1 AEPASHGG
9 VRLALLSLTAR
20 MTRWIPSYEE
30 SQMPS
35 SKSSGKSASKRGSGD
50 TEKKI
55 SKSKDTGTASAKS
68 TDDNVSP
75 AKKLEELYSLVEG
88 IDIAMMTSRNFD
100 GTLISRPMSTQ
111 EKRPDVDF
119 WFVTS
124 TETHKVDEIEAQ
136 AEVNLAYY
144 NNKSREWVS
153 VSGTARIV
161 SDRDL
166 IRTLYQPDWKAWF
179 GDEGGARDGGPND
192 PRLVLIEVEA
202 HAATYLKTNQPR
214 AVQLFKVAKALVT
227 GTAPNIGDLRHVG
240 KKELEARR

>member
-1 AEPASHGG
+1 
-9 VRLALLSLTAR
+9 
-20 MTRWIPSYEE
+20 
-30 SQMPS
+30 MPS
-35 SKSSGKSASKRGSGD
+35 SKNTAKKTSSKE

-55 SKSKDTGTASAKS
+55 SRGKDTSTAAAKS
-68 TDDNVSP
+68 TDDSVSP
-75 AKKLEELYSLVEG
+75 SKKIEELYSLVEG
-88 IDIAMMTSRNFD
+88 IETAMLTSRRFD
-100 GTLISRPMSTQ
+100 GTLISRPMATQ
-111 EKRPDVDF
+111 EKRPRVDF

-136 AEVNLAYY
+136 PEVNLAYY

-166 IRTLYQPDWKAWF
+166 IRELYKPDWKAWF
-179 GDEGGARDGGPND
+179 GDEGGVRNGGPND

-202 HAATYLKTNQPR
+202 HEATYLKTNEPR
-214 AVQLFKVAKALVT
+214 AVQLFKVAKALIT
-227 GTAPNIGDLRHVG
+227 GDPPKIGDMRHVG

>member
-1 AEPASHGG
+1 
-9 VRLALLSLTAR
+9 
-20 MTRWIPSYEE
+20 
-30 SQMPS
+30 MPS
-35 SKSSGKSASKRGSGD
+35 SKNTAKKTSSKE

-55 SKSKDTGTASAKS
+55 SRGKDTSTAAAKS
-68 TDDNVSP
+68 TDDRVSP
-75 AKKLEELYSLVEG
+75 SKKIEELYSLVEG
-88 IDIAMMTSRNFD
+88 IETAMLTSRRFD
-100 GTLISRPMSTQ
+100 GTLISRPMATQ
-111 EKRPDVDF
+111 EKRPRVDF

-136 AEVNLAYY
+136 PEVNLAYY

-166 IRTLYQPDWKAWF
+166 IRELYKPDWKAWF
-179 GDEGGARDGGPND
+179 GDEGGVRNGGPND

-202 HAATYLKTNQPR
+202 HEATYLKANEPR
-214 AVQLFKVAKALVT
+214 AVQLFKVAKALIT
-227 GTAPNIGDLRHVG
+227 GDPPKIGDMRHVG

>member
-1 AEPASHGG
+1 MA
-9 VRLALLSLTAR
+9 
-20 MTRWIPSYEE
+20 
-30 SQMPS
+30 S
-35 SKSSGKSASKRGSGD
+35 SKSRSTSAKSSKE

-55 SKSKDTGTASAKS
+55 SKGKDTSTAADKS

-75 AKKLEELYSLVEG
+75 AKKIEELYSLIEG
-88 IDIAMMTSRNFD
+88 IDIAMMTSRTFD
-100 GTLISRPMSTQ
+100 GTLVSRPMATQ
-111 EKRPDVDF
+111 EKRPRVDF

-124 TETHKVDEIEAQ
+124 TETHKVDEVQAQ
-136 AEVNLAYY
+136 PEVNLAYY

-161 SDRDL
+161 NDRDL
-166 IRTLYQPDWKAWF
+166 IRTLYEPKWKAWF
-179 GDEGGARDGGPND
+179 ADEGGVRNGGPND

-202 HAATYLKTNQPR
+202 HEATYLKSDAPR

-227 GTAPNIGDLRHVG
+227 GDTPKIGDMRHVG